1 LGARTKFNKIPLGGA
16 SVMHVRIS
24 NFLLVCV
31 CFAGLAQPAWSQIA
45 NKEPGKG
52 IPGFLDPKTG
62 AFTPSVQNPIDS
74 EALAAAATTGKFVF
88 NFTITVNSVIPK
100 NGVVTCDAN
109 TDVFESSQS
118 IQEHA
123 FSFATLVSGSTWK
136 CSVTIPYSW
145 TLSTPASD
153 MVSLS
158 YSLAITEAFQL
169 TASNA
174 TGTLVAPIAPR
185 HHNHTIGAIKVP
197 LTGSTTT
204 ENITATI

>member
-1 LGARTKFNKIPLGGA
+1 MIH
-16 SVMHVRIS
+16 MRIS

-45 NKEPGKG
+45 NKEAEKG
-52 IPGFLDPKTG
+52 IPGFLDTKTG
-62 AFTPSVQNPIDS
+62 AFTPAVQNPIDS
-74 EALAAAATTGKFVF
+74 EALAAAPTTGKFVF
-88 NFTITVNSVIPK
+88 NFTITVSSVIPK
-100 NGVVTCDAN
+100 NGVITCDAHA
-109 TDVFESSQS
+109 DLFESTQS

-153 MVSLS
+153 MVSLR
-158 YSLAITEAFQL
+158 YSLAITEAIQL

-174 TGTLVAPIAPR
+174 TGTVVAPVVPR
-185 HHNHTIGAIKVP
+185 HHDHTIGTIKVP

-204 ENITATI
+204 ETITGTI